1 MNLSFL
7 IFTANSFTPCS
18 EKTKSVYH
26 LALLLARELFVKVS
40 GFKGSEVQRFKGSV
54 VWQLA
59 SRFWLL
65 ANNQQQVASSQWPG
79 TRSLRAMDPR
89 TFEPLNA
96 EPRNLILQLIESIV
110 ESLAIHQFQVGAGF
124 NNASPV

>member
-40 GFKGSEVQRFKGSV
+40 GFKGSGVLWFGS
-54 VWQLA
+54 
-59 SRFWLL
+59 WLL
-65 ANNQQQVASSQWPG
+65 ASGCWP
-79 TRSLRAMDPR
+79 TTS
-89 TFEPLNA
+89 NK
-96 EPRNLILQLIESIV
+96 
-110 ESLAIHQFQVGAGF
+110 
-124 NNASPV
+124 